1 MTVSLKEA
9 REASDRILDA
19 AERLADFFKDYDEAD
34 AMDLRERT
42 RRGLVEDIEAE
53 MVFIRRKLEFIEKHT
68 EREKTTYGW

>member
-1 MTVSLKEA
+1 MSVSLKEA